1 MSKIRI
7 LPEILSNKIAAG
19 EVVERPASV
28 VKELVENAVDAGSTR
43 IIVEVE
49 QGGRKLIRV
58 SDNGHGMNRDDA
70 LLCLERYA
78 TSKIATDPDLFSIRT
93 LGFRGEALPS
103 IASVSR
109 FSIVTRAT
117 EADVGTRIEVAGGQ
131 IKNVTDVGAPAGTLI
146 EVASLF
152 YNTPARRKFLK
163 SIDTEMGHIAD
174 TIASMALCRPAVQF
188 RLTHNQRIIKDWPPA
203 ADPKDRLIDVLGAPV
218 RKELH
223 PLGSVAEAVKVGGWV
238 AAPRLNR
245 STARGIYLF
254 VNGRWVK
261 DRVIQHALFAG
272 YSGRLMKGQYP
283 VAVVF
288 LTVPFD
294 QVDVNVH
301 PTKHEIRFARQ
312 REVHDT
318 VRDAVT
324 DALRQSDPTHWQ
336 AHESTS
342 RPSTPSAPN
351 VSERYA
357 AYNAPPIAHRPTNP
371 LQQPAASKLSHGL
384 ISDRHQP
391 PSPVASPVEKHASQ
405 PVHQTRTDRS
415 SQQVPLWKKRYF
427 ADLTVIGQY
436 QGTYI
441 ICESDDGLIL
451 IDQHA
456 AHERIVFEQL
466 KRQADAHTPAV
477 QRLLLPE
484 TIDLGFRE
492 AQILETL
499 APELDRYGLEIEPFG
514 GNTFVVKSTPTL
526 LHSGD
531 IPVMITELAEKAA
544 ELGVH
549 APMDTLLDEC
559 LMVMA
564 CHNAIRAHQRLGEAQ
579 IKAMLAQLD
588 DCDNPSHCPHGRPI
602 WIRWSVK
609 DLEKTVSADRL
620 SVQLIVNK
628 LTKSAP
634 LAGDGSARN
643 RQAAPGKKHNKVF
656 ITDGCKIINK
666 KRVLIHTLCYKQV

>member
-1 MSKIRI
+1 MSTIRI

-28 VKELVENAVDAGSTR
+28 VKELVENAIDASSTR
-43 IIVEVE
+43 IIVEIE

-78 TSKIATDPDLFSIRT
+78 TSKIASDPDLFSIRT

-103 IASVSR
+103 IAAVSR
-109 FSIVTRAT
+109 FTLVTRKSD
-117 EADVGTRIEVAGGQ
+117 ADVGTRIEVAGGQ
-131 IKNVTDVGAPAGTLI
+131 IKKVVDIGAPAGTLI

-163 SIDTEMGHIAD
+163 SINTEMGHIAD
-174 TIASMALCRPAVQF
+174 TIASMALCRPSVQF
-188 RLTHNQRIIKDWPPA
+188 RLIHNQRVVKDWAPA
-203 ADPKDRLIDVLGAPV
+203 TDPLDRTIDVLGASV
-218 RKELH
+218 KKELQ
-223 PLGSVAEAVKVGGWV
+223 PVERENEAATVSGWV
-238 AAPRLNR
+238 AVPRLNR

-261 DRVIQHALFAG
+261 DRVIQHALFTG

-283 VAVVF
+283 VAVLFIAVA
-288 LTVPFD
+288 FD

-301 PTKHEIRFARQ
+301 PTKHEIRFVRQ
-312 REVHDT
+312 RQVHDT

-324 DALRQSDPTHWQ
+324 EALRQSDPTYRQ
-336 AHESTS
+336 ATQSHDSRPPAPAAPFQGHVSERHAVYTPPPVVSRPTNASPPPRLQTPAANIAPAPDPDLRSSQPSPDSSPSADTPPPVHSPRAS
-342 RPSTPSAPN
+342 RPS
-351 VSERYA
+351 E
-357 AYNAPPIAHRPTNP
+357 
-371 LQQPAASKLSHGL
+371 
-384 ISDRHQP
+384 
-391 PSPVASPVEKHASQ
+391 
-405 PVHQTRTDRS
+405 QTS
-415 SQQVPLWKKRYF
+415 LWKKRYF

-436 QGTYI
+436 HGTYI

-456 AHERIVFEQL
+456 AHERIVFEAL
-466 KRQADAHTPAV
+466 KHQAGKQSPAV

-484 TIDLGFRE
+484 TIDLGFQE

-514 GNTFVVKSTPTL
+514 GNTFVVKSMPTL

-531 IPVMITELAEKAA
+531 IPALITQLVEKTAEIGIHTGLEKI
-544 ELGVH
+544 
-549 APMDTLLDEC
+549 LDEC

-564 CHNAIRAHQRLGEAQ
+564 CHNAIRAHQHLSEAQ
-579 IKAMLAQLD
+579 IKAMLDQLD
-588 DCDNPSHCPHGRPI
+588 GCDNPSHCPHGRPI
-602 WIRWSVK
+602 WLRWRVA
-609 DLEKTVSADRL
+609 DLEKQFQR
-620 SVQLIVNK
+620 IV
-628 LTKSAP
+628 
-634 LAGDGSARN
+634 
-643 RQAAPGKKHNKVF
+643 
-656 ITDGCKIINK
+656 
-666 KRVLIHTLCYKQV
+666 

>member
-1 MSKIRI
+1 MSTIRI

-28 VKELVENAVDAGSTR
+28 VKELVENAIDAGSTR

-78 TSKIATDPDLFSIRT
+78 TSKIASDPDLFSIRT

-103 IASVSR
+103 IAAVSR
-109 FSIVTRAT
+109 FTIVTRQT
-117 EADVGTRIEVAGGQ
+117 DADVGTRIDVAGGQ
-131 IKNVTDVGAPAGTLI
+131 IKKVAEIGAPAGTLL

-163 SIDTEMGHIAD
+163 SINTEMGHIGD

-188 RLTHNQRIIKDWPPA
+188 RLVHNHRVVKDWPPA
-203 ADPKDRLIDVLGAPV
+203 SDPLDRTIDVLGASMK
-218 RKELH
+218 KELQ
-223 PLGSVAEAVKVGGWV
+223 PVERVGDAAKVGGWV
-238 AAPRLNR
+238 AVPRLNR

-283 VAVVF
+283 VAVLF

-301 PTKHEIRFARQ
+301 PTKHEIRFVRQ
-312 REVHDT
+312 KEVHDT

-324 DALRQSDPTHWQ
+324 KALQQSDPTRWQ
-336 AHESTS
+336 APAAEP
-342 RPSTPSAPN
+342 RPPAPSAPA
-351 VSERYA
+351 VSESHAVYT
-357 AYNAPPIAHRPTNP
+357 APPGVSRLKGDSTAPRHPTTVGDSPPDIASVRRQSAPAMDAPDRMDVPANALPPDTRRPSE
-371 LQQPAASKLSHGL
+371 QA
-384 ISDRHQP
+384 
-391 PSPVASPVEKHASQ
+391 
-405 PVHQTRTDRS
+405 
-415 SQQVPLWKKRYF
+415 PLWKKRYF
-427 ADLTVIGQY
+427 ADLTIIGQY
-436 QGTYI
+436 HGTYI
-441 ICESDDGLIL
+441 ICESDDGLII

-456 AHERIVFEQL
+456 AHERIVFESL
-466 KRQADAHTPAV
+466 KHQADAHVPAV
-477 QRLLLPE
+477 QRLLVPE
-484 TIDLGFRE
+484 TIELGFQE

-514 GNTFVVKSTPTL
+514 GNTFVVKSMPTL

-531 IPVMITELAEKAA
+531 ISGMITEIVEKTA
-544 ELGVH
+544 ELGIH
-549 APMDTLLDEC
+549 AGLEKILDEC
-559 LMVMA
+559 LTVMA
-564 CHNAIRAHQRLGEAQ
+564 CHNAIRAHQRLSEAQ
-579 IKAMLAQLD
+579 IKAMLEQLD
-588 DCDNPSHCPHGRPI
+588 GCDNPSHCPHGRPV
-602 WIRWSVK
+602 WLRWRVT
-609 DLEKTVSADRL
+609 DLEKQFQR
-620 SVQLIVNK
+620 IV
-628 LTKSAP
+628 
-634 LAGDGSARN
+634 
-643 RQAAPGKKHNKVF
+643 
-656 ITDGCKIINK
+656 
-666 KRVLIHTLCYKQV
+666 

>member
-1 MSKIRI
+1 MSTIRI

-28 VKELVENAVDAGSTR
+28 VKELVENAIDAGSTR
-43 IIVEVE
+43 IIVEVQ

-58 SDNGHGMNRDDA
+58 SDNGQGMDRDDA

-78 TSKIATDPDLFSIRT
+78 TSKIASDPDLFSIRT

-103 IASVSR
+103 IAAVSR
-109 FSIVTRAT
+109 FTIITRKSD
-117 EADVGTRIEVAGGQ
+117 ADVGTRIDVAGGQ
-131 IKNVTDVGAPAGTLI
+131 IKKVTDIGAPAGTLI

-163 SIDTEMGHIAD
+163 SINTEMGHIAD
-174 TIASMALCRPAVQF
+174 TIASMALCRPRVQF
-188 RLTHNQRIIKDWPPA
+188 RLIHNQRVVKDWAPA
-203 ADPKDRLIDVLGAPV
+203 TDPLDRAIDVLGASV
-218 RKELH
+218 KKELQ
-223 PLGSVAEAVKVGGWV
+223 PVTRAGDAAKVSGWV
-238 AAPRLNR
+238 AVPRLNR

-283 VAVVF
+283 VAVLF
-288 LTVPFD
+288 LEVAFD

-301 PTKHEIRFARQ
+301 PTKHEIRFVRQ
-312 REVHDT
+312 RQVHDT
-318 VRDAVT
+318 VRDAVSE
-324 DALRQSDPTHWQ
+324 ALRQSDPTYRQ
-336 AHESTS
+336 PAES
-342 RPSTPSAPN
+342 RVAKPPAPDPFQR
-351 VSERYA
+351 VSESHAVYTEPRVVA
-357 AYNAPPIAHRPTNP
+357 RPTDNSRTP
-371 LQQPAASKLSHGL
+371 
-384 ISDRHQP
+384 RHQT
-391 PSPVASPVEKHASQ
+391 PVDNVAPAQNSDH
-405 PVHQTRTDRS
+405 RS
-415 SQQVPLWKKRYF
+415 SESPTASSITADPPPPVRPPGTRRPNAQAPLWKKRFF

-436 QGTYI
+436 HGTYI

-456 AHERIVFEQL
+456 AHERIVFESL
-466 KRQADAHTPAV
+466 KHQAETRAPAV

-484 TIDLGFRE
+484 TIDLGFQE

-514 GNTFVVKSTPTL
+514 GNTFVVKSMPTL

-531 IPVMITELAEKAA
+531 IPALITQLVEKTAEI
-544 ELGVH
+544 GIH
-549 APMDTLLDEC
+549 AGLEKILDEC

-579 IKAMLAQLD
+579 IKAMLEQLD
-588 DCDNPSHCPHGRPI
+588 GCDNPSHCPHGRPI
-602 WIRWSVK
+602 WLRWRVA
-609 DLEKTVSADRL
+609 DLEKQFQR
-620 SVQLIVNK
+620 IV
-628 LTKSAP
+628 
-634 LAGDGSARN
+634 
-643 RQAAPGKKHNKVF
+643 
-656 ITDGCKIINK
+656 
-666 KRVLIHTLCYKQV
+666 

>member
-1 MSKIRI
+1 MSTIRI

-28 VKELVENAVDAGSTR
+28 VKELVENAMDAGSTR

-49 QGGRKLIRV
+49 QGGRKRIRV
-58 SDNGHGMNRDDA
+58 SDNGYGMNRDDA

-109 FSIVTRAT
+109 FTIVTRET
-117 EADVGTRIEVAGGQ
+117 DADVGTRIEVAGGQ
-131 IKNVTDVGAPAGTLI
+131 IKTVNDVGAPAGTLI

-188 RLTHNQRIIKDWPPA
+188 RLAHNQRIIKDWPPA
-203 ADPKDRLIDVLGAPV
+203 ADPKDRVIDVLGAV
-218 RKELH
+218 VKKELH
-223 PLGSVAEAVKVGGWV
+223 SVGRVSDAVEVGGWV

-272 YSGRLMKGQYP
+272 YAGRLMKGQYP
-283 VAVVF
+283 VTVLF

-301 PTKHEIRFARQ
+301 PTKHEIRFVRQ

-318 VRDAVT
+318 VRDAVA
-324 DALRQSDPTHWQ
+324 DALRQSDPTRWQ
-336 AHESTS
+336 APASAS
-342 RPSTPSAPN
+342 SPPTPPAPA
-351 VSERYA
+351 VSERHT
-357 AYNAPPIAHRPTNP
+357 AYEAPPMARRQAEARLNQAQRPATGKRSRDMGSN
-371 LQQPAASKLSHGL
+371 SHP
-384 ISDRHQP
+384 P
-391 PSPVASPVEKHASQ
+391 PSSIADPVEVLSPP
-405 PVHQTRTDRS
+405 PVHQTQVDRPR
-415 SQQVPLWKKRYF
+415 QQAPLWKKGYF
-427 ADLTVIGQY
+427 ADLTFIGQY
-436 QGTYI
+436 RGTYI

-456 AHERIVFEQL
+456 AHERIVFEEL
-466 KRQADAHTPAV
+466 RRQAEAHTPAV

-492 AQILETL
+492 AQILEKL
-499 APELDRYGLEIEPFG
+499 APELDRCGLEIEPFG
-514 GNTFVVKSTPTL
+514 GNTFVVKSMPTL

-531 IPVMITELAEKAA
+531 IPAMITELVEKTA

-549 APMDTLLDEC
+549 APLPAILDEC

-564 CHNAIRAHQRLGEAQ
+564 CHNAIRAHQRLGETQ
-579 IKAMLAQLD
+579 IKAMLEQLD
-588 DCDNPSHCPHGRPI
+588 GCDNPSHCPHGRPI

-609 DLEKTVSADRL
+609 ELEKMFQR
-620 SVQLIVNK
+620 IV
-628 LTKSAP
+628 
-634 LAGDGSARN
+634 
-643 RQAAPGKKHNKVF
+643 
-656 ITDGCKIINK
+656 
-666 KRVLIHTLCYKQV
+666 